1 MDYTVL
7 FYYFKELGLQ
17 YSIMQITKDEI
28 SFSSSESYNWKGNR
42 FYLTFNHLTGKSEI
56 TDLRFEYFYHY
67 FNENVKYDCIDL
79 TKEPIRIIEDKI
91 EFEDFNKLLLYL
103 RDLEERHRQNKQ
115 LVK

>member
-28 SFSSSESYNWKGNR
+28 SFQSSEYYDWKGNR

-56 TDLRFEYFYHY
+56 TDLRFEYYY
-67 FNENVKYDCIDL
+67 KQLNEIMGVYTVVL
-79 TKEPIRIIEDKI
+79 EKEPIRIIEDKI

-103 RDLEERHRQNKQ
+103 KYLEERHRQNKQ